1 MQRMRGRDL
10 DAANV
15 PGSPVLSGMDTLSP
29 HHTASFQKAQ
39 RFNAGS
45 KPHYFA

>member
-1 MQRMRGRDL
+1 MRGRDL
-10 DAANV
+10 DATAV
-15 PGSPVLSGMDTLSP
+15 PGSPVLSGMDTLTL
-29 HHTASFQKAQ
+29 HHTASFQKAH